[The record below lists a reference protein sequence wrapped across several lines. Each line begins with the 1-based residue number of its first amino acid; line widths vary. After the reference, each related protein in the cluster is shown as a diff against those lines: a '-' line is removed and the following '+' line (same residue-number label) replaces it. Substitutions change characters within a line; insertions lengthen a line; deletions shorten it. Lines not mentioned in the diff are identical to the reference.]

1 MSKLS
6 TEAKLAIVEKVLA
19 RDGRTVKEISEAHN
33 VGYSTLSKWVRKSLN
48 GVIINSEKPVKN
60 NQALSISERFQH
72 LMATASLDETAIGI
86 YCRENGLY
94 AVQLTQW
101 KEAFMTKEPTIKK
114 QDNLAELK
122 ALRLEN
128 KQLKQDVKRKNSA
141 LAEATALLI
150 LKKKAALIW
159 GEAEDD

>member
-6 TEAKLAIVEKVLA
+6 TEAKRAIVEKVLA
-19 RDGRTVKEISEAHN
+19 RDGRTIREIAEAHN
-33 VGYSTLSKWVRKSLN
+33 IPYSTLHEWIRKNRN
-48 GVIINSEKPVKN
+48 GGIINSEKSVKN
-60 NQALSISERFQH
+60 NQTLSLSERFQH
-72 LMATASLDETAIGI
+72 LVATASLDETAIGI

-94 AVQLTQW
+94 GVQLTQW
-101 KEAFMTKEPTIKK
+101 KEAFMTQQPTKKK

-122 ALRLEN
+122 ALRIEN

-150 LKKKAALIW
+150 LKKKASLIW
-159 GEAEDD
+159 GEVEED